1 MLLPIYSAYMSLITH
16 RVYIHSLAPNHTF
29 LPSLD
34 LVLWPAKT
42 NDSSWSSPPNCP
54 GAPPYGIPHFSSLGG
69 TSSCSPVVR
78 SVCYDSTI
86 DIIADSSRKRKR
98 RSGKDDDCSDDDDN
112 FAPAS
117 AAPTASDRHLS
128 RRGKIRRQRLEMEQ
142 SRRDELRD
150 SYLRLKDALPVSNT
164 TPKALLLDR
173 ATDHIKSLELRVQQA
188 ENEAARLHQC
198 VHFSSPSIA
207 VLTLFF
213 KAQ

>member
-1 MLLPIYSAYMSLITH
+1 MTSLTF
-16 RVYIHSLAPNHTF
+16 RVLTGRPPAARLYAPCVTTRPLTSLQIR
-29 LPSLD
+29 
-34 LVLWPAKT
+34 V
-42 NDSSWSSPPNCP
+42 
-54 GAPPYGIPHFSSLGG
+54 
-69 TSSCSPVVR
+69 
-78 SVCYDSTI
+78 
-86 DIIADSSRKRKR
+86 RKRKR

-188 ENEAARLHQC
+188 ENEAARLRQC
-198 VHFSSPSIA
+198 VYFSSPSIA